1 MALAAIKHVKKISI
15 VPNISATTASTIA
28 GMAANEVAI
37 CDTAGNVLDTTT
49 VVNTDVIRIVK
60 TGSAAQPLNILSF
73 ELDRRGLQVATAKG
87 FAPVVFTVG
96 VIGFDGTSGAIDV
109 VSDNEYV
116 VTTIDRD
123 SPSYGTTGYRRIGY
137 FASDASAT
145 QQEIAD
151 GLVLN
156 LAANADTLIAR
167 PYSVELLN
175 SGTRTAPGAGSTLT
189 FTPGSNVV
197 TAAATT
203 ASSLLSVGDYIADTT
218 GLTAGIYKVL
228 AIDPVSGD
236 VTISTHYQQLT
247 SATVAGTALVAVVGA
262 TAAAGDFG
270 IVLTGLPQ
278 PFASDN
284 TAAAQEFYVA
294 RFQVATQGFGA
305 TPVVVTEG
313 NKGSGASAEVAVIE
327 RSLVGEQGLLYTAT
341 WPPMIFPN
349 ETNINAPGYGLI
361 YLAAVSGSGPM
372 VLQGDAPANRKELVI
387 ACELAS
393 LPNTYGSVVSG
404 QPTSILDV
412 LNAWASLSLSF

>member
-15 VPNISATTASTIA
+15 VPAVAATTATTIA
-28 GMAANEVAI
+28 GMSANQVAI
-37 CDTAGNVLDTTT
+37 CDTTGNVLDTTT
-49 VVNTDVIRIVK
+49 VTAVDVIRIVK

-87 FAPVVFTVG
+87 FVPVTLTVG
-96 VIGFDGTSGAIDV
+96 TIGFDGTSGSIDV

-137 FASDASAT
+137 FASDSSAT

-156 LAANADTLIAR
+156 LAANSETLIAQ
-167 PYSVELLN
+167 PYKAELLL
-175 SGTRTAPGAGSTLT
+175 SGTRSASGSAAHSFINGSRSVT
-189 FTPGSNVV
+189 FTG
-197 TAAATT
+197 ATNFV
-203 ASSLLSVGDYIADTT
+203 AGDYIA
-218 GLTAGIYKVL
+218 L
-228 AIDPVSGD
+228 A
-236 VTISTHYQQLT
+236 
-247 SATVAGTALVAVVGA
+247 ATVTTAVCYKIQSVATGVLTLEIPFQGTTVTVATGA
-262 TAAAGDFG
+262 IRISSTNAAAGNFG
-270 IVLTGLPQ
+270 IKLTGLPQ
-278 PFASDN
+278 PFPSVN

-305 TPVVVTEG
+305 TPVVVVEG
-313 NKGSGASAEVAVIE
+313 NKGSGASAEIAVIE
-327 RSLVGEQGLLYTAT
+327 RSLVGEQGFLYTAT
-341 WPPMIFPN
+341 WPPAQFPN
-349 ETNINAPGYGLI
+349 ETNINAPGYGVI

-387 ACELAS
+387 ACEALTGGGS
-393 LPNTYGSVVSG
+393 PTYGTVTSS

-412 LNAWASLSLSF
+412 LSAWSGVTLSF

>member
-15 VPNISATTASTIA
+15 VPAVAATTATTIA
-28 GMAANEVAI
+28 GMSANQVAI
-37 CDTAGNVLDTTT
+37 CDTTGNVLDTTT
-49 VVNTDVIRIVK
+49 VTAVDVIRIVK

-87 FAPVVFTVG
+87 FVPVTLTVG
-96 VIGFDGTSGAIDV
+96 TIGFDGTSGAIDV

-137 FASDASAT
+137 FASDSSAT

-156 LAANADTLIAR
+156 LAANSETLIAQ
-167 PYSVELLN
+167 PYKAELLL
-175 SGTRTAPGAGSTLT
+175 SGIRTASGSAAHSFINGSRSVT
-189 FTPGSNVV
+189 FTG
-197 TAAATT
+197 ATNFV
-203 ASSLLSVGDYIADTT
+203 AGDYIA
-218 GLTAGIYKVL
+218 L
-228 AIDPVSGD
+228 A
-236 VTISTHYQQLT
+236 
-247 SATVAGTALVAVVGA
+247 ATVTTAVCYKIQSVATGVLTLEIPFQGTTVTVATGA
-262 TAAAGDFG
+262 IRISSTNAAAGNFG
-270 IVLTGLPQ
+270 IKLTGLPQ
-278 PFASDN
+278 PFPSVN

-305 TPVVVTEG
+305 TPVVVVEG
-313 NKGSGASAEVAVIE
+313 NKGSGASAEIAVIE
-327 RSLVGEQGLLYTAT
+327 RSLVGEQGFLYTAT
-341 WPPMIFPN
+341 WPPAQFPN
-349 ETNINAPGYGLI
+349 ETNINAPGYGVI

-387 ACELAS
+387 ACEALTGGGS
-393 LPNTYGSVVSG
+393 PTYGTVTSS

-412 LNAWASLSLSF
+412 LNAWATLSLSF

>member
-15 VPNISATTASTIA
+15 VPAVAATTASTIA
-28 GMAANEVAI
+28 GMTANQVAI
-37 CDTAGNVLDTTT
+37 CDTAGNVLDTTSVT
-49 VVNTDVIRIVK
+49 AVDVIRIVK

-87 FAPVVFTVG
+87 FVPVTFTVG
-96 VIGFDGTSGAIDV
+96 TIGFDGTSGAIDV

-156 LAANADTLIAR
+156 LAANSETLIAQ
-167 PYSVELLN
+167 PYKAELLL
-175 SGTRTAPGAGSTLT
+175 SGTRSASGGTATAFDFVNKSKIVTANTASHNFVAGS
-189 FTPGSNVV
+189 
-197 TAAATT
+197 
-203 ASSLLSVGDYIADTT
+203 YIAVGT
-218 GLTAGIYKVL
+218 GTSAVCYKV
-228 AIDPVSGD
+228 ASVSGASIELEIPFQGTTQS
-236 VTISTHYQQLT
+236 VASGNIFIS
-247 SATVAGTALVAVVGA
+247 AAN
-262 TAAAGDFG
+262 AAAGDFG
-270 IVLTGLPQ
+270 IQLTGLPQ
-278 PFASDN
+278 PFPSVN

-305 TPVVVTEG
+305 TPVVVVEG
-313 NKGSGASAEVAVIE
+313 NKGSGASAEIAVIE
-327 RSLVGEQGLLYTAT
+327 RSLVGEQGFLYTAT
-341 WPPMIFPN
+341 WPPAQFPN
-349 ETNINAPGYGLI
+349 ETNISAPGYGVI

-387 ACELAS
+387 ACEALTGGGS
-393 LPNTYGSVVSG
+393 PTYGTVTSS

-412 LNAWASLSLSF
+412 LNAWATLSLSF

>member
-15 VPNISATTASTIA
+15 VPAVAATTASTIA
-28 GMAANEVAI
+28 GLGANQVAI
-37 CDTAGNVLDTTT
+37 CDTAGNVLDVTSVTT
-49 VVNTDVIRIVK
+49 VDVIRIVK
-60 TGSAAQPLNILSF
+60 TGSAAQPQNILSF
-73 ELDRRGLQVATAKG
+73 ELDRRGLQAATAKG
-87 FAPVVFTVG
+87 FVPVTFTQG

-137 FASDASAT
+137 FASDSSAT

-156 LAANADTLIAR
+156 LAVNADTLIAR
-167 PYSVELLN
+167 PYKVELL
-175 SGTRTAPGAGSTLT
+175 SSAVSAGIGINLT
-189 FTPGSNVV
+189 FTQLSTVV
-197 TAAATT
+197 TAASTVIGTVA
-203 ASSLLSVGDYIADTT
+203 VGDYIRLNSSLADS
-218 GLTAGIYKVL
+218 IYKVVAISGTGTEITL
-228 AIDPVSGD
+228 AVPFQDA
-236 VTISTHYQQLT
+236 
-247 SATVAGTALVAVVGA
+247 SATLTACEVITAA
-262 TAAAGDFG
+262 AAAAGDFG
-270 IVLTGLPQ
+270 IKLTGLPQ

-284 TAAAQEFYVA
+284 TAAFQEFYVA

-361 YLAAVSGSGPM
+361 YLSAVSGSGPM

-387 ACELAS
+387 ACELVSA
-393 LPNTYGSVVSG
+393 PNTYGTVVSNG
-404 QPTSILDV
+404 TVGIIPV
-412 LNAWASLSLSF
+412 LNAWAGLSLSF

>member
-15 VPNISATTASTIA
+15 VPNISATTATTIA

-49 VVNTDVIRIVK
+49 VANTDVIRIVK

-87 FAPVVFTVG
+87 FAPVVPTVG

-156 LAANADTLIAR
+156 LAVNADTLIAR
-167 PYSVELLN
+167 PYKVELLSSAVSSAIGIN
-175 SGTRTAPGAGSTLT
+175 LT
-189 FTPGSNVV
+189 FTALSTVV
-197 TAAATT
+197 TAASTVVGTVA
-203 ASSLLSVGDYIADTT
+203 VGDYIRLNSSAADSV
-218 GLTAGIYKVL
+218 YKVV
-228 AIDPVSGD
+228 AIDGLGTSITLAVPFQD
-236 VTISTHYQQLT
+236 A
-247 SATVAGTALVAVVGA
+247 SATITVCEVITGA
-262 TAAAGDFG
+262 AAAAGDFG
-270 IVLTGLPQ
+270 IALTGLPQ
-278 PFASDN
+278 PFASDD

-341 WPPMIFPN
+341 WPPMVFPN

-387 ACELAS
+387 ACELVSAPS
-393 LPNTYGSVVSG
+393 TYGTVVSNATKG
-404 QPTSILDV
+404 IIPV
-412 LNAWASLSLSF
+412 LNAWAGLSLTF

>member
-1 MALAAIKHVKKISI
+1 
-15 VPNISATTASTIA
+15 
-28 GMAANEVAI
+28 MAANQVAI

-49 VVNTDVIRIVK
+49 VASVDVIRIVK

-87 FAPVVFTVG
+87 FAPVVFTTG

-175 SGTRTAPGAGSTLT
+175 SGTRTAPGTTASTLT

-218 GLTAGIYKVL
+218 GLSAGIYKVL

-236 VTISTHYQQLT
+236 VTISTRYQQLT

-387 ACELAS
+387 ACELVSAPS
-393 LPNTYGSVVSG
+393 TYGTVVSNATKG
-404 QPTSILDV
+404 IIPV
-412 LNAWASLSLSF
+412 LNAWAGLSLSF